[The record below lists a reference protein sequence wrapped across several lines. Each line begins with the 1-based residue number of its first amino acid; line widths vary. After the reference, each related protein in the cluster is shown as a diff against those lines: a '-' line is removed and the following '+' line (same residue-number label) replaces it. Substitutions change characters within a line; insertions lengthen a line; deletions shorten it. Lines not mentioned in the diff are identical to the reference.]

1 MTISQELEQRSIMVT
16 YSTGQIVGGSGENQV
31 NAENIEAF
39 EAPVPFV
46 RGHIRTEQTNIFT
59 HYQSV
64 DDPKEHN
71 VETEQNDNQIP
82 LSRIQQ
88 LDLEGNVGVNDPSLQ
103 TYMLQPHFKDDR
115 APISYQALD
124 NMDQYINQ
132 NYPDNSN
139 NHEFEIANPIDGSY
153 NKGNNILL
161 AAEKNI
167 SEQNVQSAIDSSV
180 ISQCDNSNIA
190 LMEPSNIAMMIQQ
203 RPIAPAHASPVVY
216 AEAANTAILSSSA
229 VHHQILSED
238 GNNNDGIRE
247 DVDDNDTRRDFLK
260 EQALAHGFESGV

>member
-31 NAENIEAF
+31 NADNIEAF

-59 HYQSV
+59 HYQST
-64 DDPKEHN
+64 DEPKAYC
-71 VETEQNDNQIP
+71 VETEQNDNEIP
-82 LSRIQQ
+82 LSRVQQ
-88 LDLEGNVGVNDPSLQ
+88 LDFEGNVGENDPSLQ
-103 TYMLQPHFKDDR
+103 TYMLQPHFKDGR
-115 APISYQALD
+115 EPISYQALD

-139 NHEFEIANPIDGSY
+139 NHEFEMANPIDGPY

-161 AAEKNI
+161 ATEKNI

-180 ISQCDNSNIA
+180 ISQGESSNIA

-203 RPIAPAHASPVVY
+203 RPIAAAHASPVVY

-238 GNNNDGIRE
+238 GNNND